1 MKRKMYKFLN
11 SLTLPLGGHVYHL
24 QWYMHFIPGEPW
36 LISLQGRISS
46 AVAYALLLLFLVS
59 INRWLEQSRSC
70 PTCRKSTSKATVLF
84 FDTTNLDISCN
95 ENDIESLKVQYV
107 GVVNLFIIF

>member
-1 MKRKMYKFLN
+1 MKCSCLCIIVIV
-11 SLTLPLGGHVYHL
+11 H
-24 QWYMHFIPGEPW
+24 
-36 LISLQGRISS
+36 
-46 AVAYALLLLFLVS
+46 VS

-107 GVVNLFIIF
+107 GVVNLFLIFASLS

>member
-46 AVAYALLLLFLVS
+46 AVAYALLLLFLLVLTGG
-59 INRWLEQSRSC
+59 W
-70 PTCRKSTSKATVLF
+70 SKAVVVQHAERVLQKQ
-84 FDTTNLDISCN
+84 LYC
-95 ENDIESLKVQYV
+95 SLIPQIWTLAAMKM
-107 GVVNLFIIF
+107 I